1 MLAGSMQPHGPG
13 TVIRGKFGLHPFT
26 SAFMFLWFS
35 GFAVKGIFNF
45 FEALITFVAQPA
57 LQPGHIWAGLIVPA
71 LMLTLGV
78 VLLRFGRS
86 RVREEDLYLLEFLR
100 GALEPEVP

>member
-1 MLAGSMQPHGPG
+1 MLAGSIQPHGPG
-13 TVIRGKFGLHPFT
+13 AVIRGKFGMHRLT
-26 SAFMFLWFS
+26 SAFMFFWFG
-35 GFAVKGIFNF
+35 GFAVKGIFDF
-45 FEALITFVAQPA
+45 VEALITLVSQPA

-86 RVREEDLYLLEFLR
+86 RDRDEDLYLLEFLR
-100 GALEPEVP
+100 GVLEPEAP